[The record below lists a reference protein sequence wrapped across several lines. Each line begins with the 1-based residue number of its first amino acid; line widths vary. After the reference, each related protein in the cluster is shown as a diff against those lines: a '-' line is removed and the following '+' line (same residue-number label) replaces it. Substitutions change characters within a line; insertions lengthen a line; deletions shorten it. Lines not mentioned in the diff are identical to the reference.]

1 MALFKIL
8 RGKREGLLNQDG
20 TNLKEFH
27 DGWAYFTTDDQ
38 KFYIDTN
45 LGTKAEPNNQRLN
58 VHSEYADKA
67 GFAEYYRDDQSNPIE
82 IKRQTLYTSST
93 ADNSNNLGTLTINGK
108 DASISMP
115 TTTMH
120 LGAIFYIGATPPTT
134 ARLWIDTNEGGFF
147 KYRTEDNGVWKPVPI
162 GWTE

>member
-8 RGKREGLLNQDG
+8 RGKRKGLLNQDG
-20 TNLKEFH
+20 TILKEFH

-38 KFYIDTN
+38 KFYIDAN
-45 LGTKAEPNNQRLN
+45 LGTEAEPNNQRLN
-58 VHSEYADKA
+58 VHSDYADNA
-67 GFAEYYRDDQSNPIE
+67 NFAAYYTDKSGNA
-82 IKRQTLYTSST
+82 IKISEQTLYNST
-93 ADNSNNLGTLTINGK
+93 TSNNNNQLGTLTINGTAK
-108 DASISMP
+108 NISMP